1 MMIGGLSLLTKVTPG
16 GVGETPFAGAT
27 KPAAPDF
34 GASFAEALGAAA
46 GRTVDALQHAD
57 QVSIA
62 ALSGKDVSTRDVADA
77 VMSAEQSLQTSIA
90 IRDKIVSAYLEI
102 SRMQI

>member
-1 MMIGGLSLLTKVTPG
+1 MIGGLSMLTKLTPG
-16 GVGETPFAGAT
+16 SVGETPFAGAT
-27 KPAAPDF
+27 KPASPDF

-46 GRTVDALQHAD
+46 GNTVNALQNAD
-57 QVSIA
+57 RVSIA

>member
-1 MMIGGLSLLTKVTPG
+1 MIGGLSMLTKLTPG
-16 GVGETPFAGAT
+16 GVGETPFAGAAQ
-27 KPAAPDF
+27 PAGTDF
-34 GASFAEALGAAA
+34 GMSFAEALGNAANNTI
-46 GRTVDALQHAD
+46 GALQNAD
-57 QVSIA
+57 NISIA